1 MGAPYFAWRSHHEKN
16 FMKKSKRFQEVETQ
30 IDKTKIY
37 PIDEIIDLVKK
48 TSTVKFDASI
58 EMHIRLGIDH
68 KKSDQQIRGS
78 VILPHGTGK
87 TQIIAAFVEDDKVK
101 EAKEAGADIIGD
113 EETIAKIK
121 QTGKV
126 NFDIVIAT
134 PEMMKKLASAAKI
147 LGPKGLMPSPKNG
160 TVTPN
165 IGKAIEELKRGKIN
179 FKNDDTGNLHII
191 IGKVSFD
198 DNKLK
203 ENLEAIIEA
212 VNKAKPSGVKGT
224 YIKNA
229 VLTSSMGP
237 GIKLAI

>member
-1 MGAPYFAWRSHHEKN
+1 M
-16 FMKKSKRFQEVETQ
+16 SK
-30 IDKTKIY
+30 KTKEFKEVD
-37 PIDEIIDLVKK
+37 PLKSHTTEEAVELVKK
-48 TSTVKFDASI
+48 TSTAKFDASV
-58 EMHIRLGIDH
+58 ELHIHLGIDP

-87 TQIIAAFVEDDKVK
+87 KQIIAAFVEDDKVK

-113 EETIAKIK
+113 EEIITKIK

-134 PEMMKKLASAAKI
+134 PGMMKKLASAARI
-147 LGPKGLMPSPKNG
+147 LGPKGLMPSPKDG

-165 IGKAIEELKRGKIN
+165 VGKAIEELKKGKIS
-179 FKNDDTGNLHII
+179 FKNDDTGNLHLM

-198 DNKLK
+198 NNKLK
-203 ENLEAIIEA
+203 ENLETVLEAI
-212 VNKAKPSGVKGT
+212 NKAKPSGIKGT

-237 GIKLAI
+237 GIKLVI